1 MARIL
6 FRISNSLAVKSAGKP
21 AQIAIQF
28 VARGIVPEKAPP
40 YP

>member
-1 MARIL
+1 M
-6 FRISNSLAVKSAGKP
+6 KSAGKP

-28 VARGIVPEKAPP
+28 FASGIVPEIVPP